1 MMIMKKPKATLL
13 FSGLLGAASV
23 AIAILGAP
31 ACGDDGSAA
40 TSASANS
47 GGAGGAG
54 GSGGGGPNPIACEGA
69 PAELSVDGA
78 WAAYGRLSIKLVGAP
93 GGAITICPTD
103 QVSEG
108 TLLLLVTFEQDPADK
123 TKITKATATLC
134 SLELPVVT
142 ALVGMCDPTS
152 ASLVSTQIEAPDPF
166 IKALPKLTA
175 VPTAGSLGGL
185 TGGST
190 VDLERFVVTAGS
202 SKTGAELPGW
212 NAADPACGAADIG
225 HTDCDPMCVA
235 DCAGLVD
242 DDGDT
247 YPGVTLH
254 VCGKT
259 ADDVKKGVECNAEQ
273 PNEPGATLQGK
284 AFLDLEVDPMFT
296 GQAASSC
303 EITGTIDT
311 GVNYNI
317 VGADVYLTGGAISVT
332 SAIKSLPMFEVDAAA
347 SKFRMVR
354 IDGQFGAP
362 DWQVSPA
369 DPAGACSILIQ
380 RANEL

>member
-1 MMIMKKPKATLL
+1 MKISSPKATLL
-13 FSGLLGAASV
+13 FSALLGTAALLGAQ
-23 AIAILGAP
+23 
-31 ACGDDGSAA
+31 ACGDDGSASTGAA
-40 TSASANS
+40 TGSGGS

-54 GSGGGGPNPIACEGA
+54 GSGPNPIACEGA

-78 WAAYGRLSIKLVGAP
+78 WAAYGRLSVKLVGAP
-93 GGAITICPTD
+93 GGAITICPAD

-123 TKITKATATLC
+123 TKITKAIATLC
-134 SLELPVVT
+134 SIELPIVT
-142 ALVGMCDPTS
+142 ALVGMCDPAS

-166 IKALPKLTA
+166 LKALPKLTA
-175 VPTAGSLGGL
+175 VPIAGTLGGL
-185 TGGST
+185 TSGST
-190 VDLERFVVTAGS
+190 VDLERLVVTAGS
-202 SKTGAELPGW
+202 TKTGAALPGW
-212 NAADPACGAADIG
+212 KASDPACQADDIG
-225 HTDCDPMCVA
+225 HTDCDMTCVD
-235 DCAGLVD
+235 DCASLRD

-259 ADDVKKGVECNAEQ
+259 PDDVKKGVECNAEQ

-284 AFLDLEVDPMFT
+284 AFLDLEVDPKFS

-303 EITGTIDT
+303 ELSGTIDT

-317 VGADVYLTGGAISVT
+317 VGADIFLTGGSIGVT
-332 SAIKSLPMFEVDAAA
+332 SAIKSLPIFEVDSAA

-362 DWQVSPA
+362 DWQVDPA

>member
-1 MMIMKKPKATLL
+1 MKMQKATLIFGAL
-13 FSGLLGAASV
+13 FGAA
-23 AIAILGAP
+23 ATLGAP
-31 ACGDDGSAA
+31 ACGDGGAA
-40 TSASANS
+40 TGAGGAPTGS
-47 GGAGGAG
+47 GGAGGAA
-54 GSGGGGPNPIACEGA
+54 GGGPNPIACEGA

-103 QVSEG
+103 QVGEG

-134 SLELPVVT
+134 SIELPVVT
-142 ALVGMCDPTS
+142 ALVGMCDPAS
-152 ASLVSTQIEAPDPF
+152 ESLVSTQIVAPDPF
-166 IKALPKLTA
+166 IKALPMLTA
-175 VPTAGSLGGL
+175 VPTSGSLGGL

-212 NAADPACGAADIG
+212 KVADPACAAADIG
-225 HTDCDPMCVA
+225 HTDCDMTCVD
-235 DCAGLVD
+235 DCAGLAD
-242 DDGDT
+242 DDADG

-259 ADDVKKGVECNAEQ
+259 AGDVKKGVECNADE

-284 AFLDLEVDPMFT
+284 AYLDLEVDPKFM
-296 GQAASSC
+296 GEAASSC
-303 EITGTIDT
+303 ELTGTIDT
-311 GVNYNI
+311 GVNYNL
-317 VGADVYLTGGAISVT
+317 VGADVFLTGGAISVT
-332 SAIKSLPMFEVDAAA
+332 SAIKSLPVFEVDSAA

-354 IDGQFGAP
+354 IDGHYGAP
-362 DWQVSPA
+362 DWQVNPA
-369 DPAGACSILIQ
+369 DPAGACATLIQ